1 MSYSASHS
9 ASTRSGGDPMGSTDT
24 MAVSENSTTVTLDT
38 ASSHSGS
45 QPASCR
51 AHCGSLASFDT
62 NSVLNTEG
70 NVKRIFFVKR
80 VLFNKH

>member
-1 MSYSASHS
+1 
-9 ASTRSGGDPMGSTDT
+9 MGSTDT
-24 MAVSENSTTVTLDT
+24 MAVSEGSTIVTLDT

-62 NSVLNTEG
+62 SSVINNEG
-70 NVKRIFFVKR
+70 IRNWFVT
-80 VLFNKH
+80 VMQIMLYHLY

>member
-1 MSYSASHS
+1 
-9 ASTRSGGDPMGSTDT
+9 MGSTDT
-24 MAVSENSTTVTLDT
+24 MAVSENSTTVTLET
-38 ASSHSGS
+38 ASSISGS

-70 NVKRIFFVKR
+70 KTVFCGYSKI
-80 VLFNKH
+80 